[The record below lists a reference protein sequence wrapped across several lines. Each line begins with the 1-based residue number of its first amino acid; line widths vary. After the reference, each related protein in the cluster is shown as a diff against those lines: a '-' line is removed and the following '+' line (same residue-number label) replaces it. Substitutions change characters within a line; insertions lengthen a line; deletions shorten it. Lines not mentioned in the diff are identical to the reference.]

1 MFIKIGKVCLP
12 LLLLCL
18 LAGCGSTRLTEYND
32 QLECR
37 IYGVNLGVDAN
48 EEIEEVLSRYAVC
61 LLDVNQKDL
70 VDRTAELEE
79 IAPDESAAL
88 WSSTYE
94 KNATNS
100 KLERFQLLD
109 LLGNSQDS
117 ANALVLCEAQY
128 QDQSIAEDHYLFI
141 IRVVLETREDRWIVK
156 ESQVLGTARAED
168 VTVVRDD
175 ITKQIK
181 FRKESEQNE
190 T

>member
-1 MFIKIGKVCLP
+1 MFIKIRKICLP

-18 LAGCGSTRLTEYND
+18 LAGCGSPYLTKYND

-37 IYGVNLGVDAN
+37 IYGANLGADAN
-48 EEIEEVLSRYAVC
+48 EEIKEVLKRYAVC
-61 LLDVNQKDL
+61 LLDVNQEDP
-70 VDRTAELEE
+70 VDRTVELAE
-79 IAPDESAAL
+79 IAPEESAAL
-88 WSSTYE
+88 WNSTYE
-94 KNATNS
+94 KNETNS
-100 KLERFQLLD
+100 KLEQFQLLD

-128 QDQSIAEDHYLFI
+128 QDHSTEKDHYLFI
-141 IRVVLETREDRWIVK
+141 IRVILETREGRWIVK
-156 ESQVLGTARAED
+156 ESKVLGTARAED

-175 ITKQIK
+175 ITQQIK